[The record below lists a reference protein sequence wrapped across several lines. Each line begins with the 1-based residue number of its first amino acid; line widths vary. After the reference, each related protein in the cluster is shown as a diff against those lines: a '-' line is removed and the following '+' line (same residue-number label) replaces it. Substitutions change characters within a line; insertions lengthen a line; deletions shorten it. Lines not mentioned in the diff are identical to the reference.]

1 VRLEL
6 DGVAVGDAATPAL
19 PALDAVLTDGAPTL
33 VAVGTERGPV
43 LASLIAAGRMRPDRG
58 SVRFDGGADEAALR
72 RAVALVD
79 TPVVAEPP
87 AAVRV
92 AAVVAEELRF
102 AGLPSGRAAVTG
114 VLDDLR
120 ITPWRRAPMADLPPT
135 DRIRLLLT
143 LAAARPGVRALV
155 LTSPERHGAASA
167 DWLGL
172 ARSFTDAGTPVLV
185 IGGRA
190 LDPVLRSTGV
200 AAAVA

>member
-1 VRLEL
+1 MRLEL

-19 PALDAVLTDGAPTL
+19 PVLDAVLTDGAPTV

-58 SVRFDGGADEAALR
+58 TVRLDGVADPAALR

-87 AAVRV
+87 ATIGV

-102 AGLPSGRAAVTG
+102 AGLPNGRSAVAR
-114 VLDDLR
+114 VLDDLG
-120 ITPWRRAPMADLPPT
+120 IVPWRRAPIGDLPPT

-143 LAAARPGVRALV
+143 LAGARPGVRALV
-155 LTSPERHGAASA
+155 LTSPERHGGPSGE
-167 DWLGL
+167 WLSL
-172 ARSFTDAGTPVLV
+172 ARSFTDGGTPVLV
-185 IGGRA
+185 LGGRA
-190 LDPVLRSTGV
+190 LDPVLRSPGV
-200 AAAVA
+200 AAALA